1 MMFIGNIIAFTGHDI
16 PDGYLECNG
25 SAVSREEFSELF
37 AVIGTTYG
45 AGDGSTTFNLPNLS
59 GNVALGVSQTHSIG
73 SNGGEESHVLI
84 ASETPIHTHEIP
96 EHTHGNSITAKTPSL
111 SHTITHQPVV
121 KYTKLGSNAST
132 KAGMG
137 SSAYTSTNSGT
148 MTISKNLAIANH
160 PATACTVTGGIID
173 CPEFETENA
182 GEGIGHNN
190 MMPYLAVTYI
200 IKAGTPVPPEPGMAL
215 FNGCCVVSAG
225 GGYITGKTI

>member
-1 MMFIGNIIAFTGHDI
+1 MMFIGNIIAFTGYDI

-25 SAVSREEFSELF
+25 SAVSRDEFSELF

-73 SNGGEESHVLI
+73 SNGGEETHVLLD
-84 ASETPIHTHEIP
+84 SETPIHTHEIP
-96 EHTHGNSITAKTPSL
+96 SHTHGNSISAKTPSL
-111 SHTITHQPVV
+111 SHTITQPVV
-121 KYTKLGSNAST
+121 KYTKLGSNEST

-148 MTISKNLAIANH
+148 MSISTNLAISNH
-160 PATACTVTGGIID
+160 AAAACTVTGGITA
-173 CPEFETENA
+173 CPAFDTETA
-182 GEGIGHNN
+182 GEGLGHNN

-200 IKAGTPVPPEPGMAL
+200 IKSGTPVPPEPGMVL
-215 FNGCCVVSAG
+215 YNGCLVVSAG
-225 GGYITGKTI
+225 GGYITGRG